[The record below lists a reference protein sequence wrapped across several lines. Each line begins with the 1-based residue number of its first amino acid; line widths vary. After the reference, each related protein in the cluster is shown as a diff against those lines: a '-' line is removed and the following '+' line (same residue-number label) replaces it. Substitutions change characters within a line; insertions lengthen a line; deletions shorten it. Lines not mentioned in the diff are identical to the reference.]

1 MAASPRGRG
10 RGKLSPLR
18 GFAQLMTQ
26 PLRTIFAGK
35 TDVGLLRDR
44 NEDSFLVFPEY
55 RFAAVAD
62 GMGGHLSGDIASSL
76 AIQTL
81 QDFYSHTVGPDRT
94 WPFPY
99 DNDLTE
105 EENCVVVGVRLAN
118 QHVFSRARRSQN
130 ESGMG
135 TTIVAVMF
143 TRDVNQVI
151 VGHVGDSRCYRIR
164 DGQITQL
171 TSDHS
176 LVSEVTEIA
185 PWLSEEEVN
194 QLPSNVITRALG
206 MAPDVVVDLLT
217 TESRAGDTYLLCSDG
232 LNGMLT
238 DEEILSIC
246 DESDDLDAVCDELIS
261 RANAAGGNDNT
272 TVVMVRVASADA
284 DDEGDGE
291 APNSDDEPD
300 SDDGEP
306 SDASDTDDGEPD
318 DGPSDETDEI
328 VSEDTKED
336 GDSEPDAVTVKRKAK
351 AFKAAGAIPPPFS
364 GGAIELIEEQGGLEA
379 LLGEDD

>member
-1 MAASPRGRG
+1 MKTR
-10 RGKLSPLR
+10 
-18 GFAQLMTQ
+18 
-26 PLRTIFAGK
+26 FAGRS
-35 TDVGLLRDR
+35 DVGLLRDR

-62 GMGGHLSGDIASSL
+62 GMGGHLSGDVASSL
-76 AIQTL
+76 AISTL
-81 QDFYSHTVGPDRT
+81 SEFYDKTVGPDRT
-94 WPFPY
+94 WPFRY

-105 EENCVVVGVRLAN
+105 EENCIVVGVRLAN
-118 QHVFSRARRSQN
+118 QHVFGRARRSQN

-143 TRDVNQVI
+143 SADAKQVI

-164 DGQITQL
+164 DSHITQL

-217 TESRAGDTYLLCSDG
+217 TDTRVGDTYLLCSDG
-232 LNGMLT
+232 LNGMLG
-238 DEEILSIC
+238 DEEILDVC
-246 DESDDLDAVCDELIS
+246 LGEADLGLVCEELIT

-272 TVVMVRVASADA
+272 TVVLVKV
-284 DDEGDGE
+284 
-291 APNSDDEPD
+291 
-300 SDDGEP
+300 DDG
-306 SDASDTDDGEPD
+306 DDDPAG
-318 DGPSDETDEI
+318 GP
-328 VSEDTKED
+328 V
-336 GDSEPDAVTVKRKAK
+336 V
-351 AFKAAGAIPPPFS
+351 
-364 GGAIELIEEQGGLEA
+364 GGAIELIEMQGGLEA
-379 LLGEDD
+379 FLDADEPDVPP